1 MVKSASTTSKPR
13 SAAKLAQAI
22 ARIADEKKA
31 RDIVLLDLRQLTS
44 ITDYFVICTGEVDQ
58 HVKAIADEIEKRLAP
73 RDKPWHIEGYQHQSW
88 ILLDYVD
95 VVVHIFQPETRQYYN
110 LEKLWADAPRQTFPG
125 ASKP

>member
-1 MVKSASTTSKPR
+1 LAKSASTTSKPS

-22 ARIADEKKA
+22 ARIADGKKA
-31 RDIVLLDLRQLTS
+31 RDIVILDLRQLTS

-110 LEKLWADAPRQTFPG
+110 LEKLWADAPRQAFPE

>member
-125 ASKP
+125 ALKP

>member
-1 MVKSASTTSKPR
+1 LVKSASTTSKPR

-125 ASKP
+125 ALKP